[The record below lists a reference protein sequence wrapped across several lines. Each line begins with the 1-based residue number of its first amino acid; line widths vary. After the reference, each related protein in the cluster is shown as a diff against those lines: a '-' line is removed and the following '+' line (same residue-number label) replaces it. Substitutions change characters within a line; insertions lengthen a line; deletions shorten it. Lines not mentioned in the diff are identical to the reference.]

1 MRILHAIHSL
11 SPEGG
16 GPAEGL
22 RRLAQTA
29 LSAKIYDTEVV
40 CLDSPSEAFLAS
52 ETIPV
57 HPVGPGLG
65 KYGYTRALDRWFGQN
80 LHRFDGVVINGL
92 WQYHAYAAWK
102 ACHGRKPYLLFTH
115 GMLDPWFKRAY
126 PLKHLKKA
134 VYWGLIEHRILRDA
148 HGVLFTASLEAELAK
163 KTFWPNQWTSVVVP
177 YGTVEPPGN
186 RERQMTQFFSVCPQV
201 AGKKFILFLGR
212 LHEKKGCDLLIE
224 AFAENA
230 AKFPQLHLV
239 LAGPDQQGWKAK
251 LLATASR
258 RGLRGR
264 VHFPGML
271 QGGAKW
277 GAFHAAEVFILP
289 SHQEN
294 FGIAVAEALACGTPV
309 LISNK
314 VNIWHEILEDGVGLV
329 EDDTLEGTSRLLERW
344 HDLSTVEREEMAVR
358 CRSSFERR
366 FDIKQ
371 APKVI
376 AGLFAQELEGRLS
389 RSGV

>member
-29 LSAKIYDTEVV
+29 RSAKIYETEVV
-40 CLDSPSEAFLAS
+40 CLDAPSQAFLAS
-52 ETIPV
+52 EGLLA

-65 KYGYTRALDRWFGQN
+65 KYGYTRAIDRWFEQN
-80 LHRFDGVVINGL
+80 LDRFDGVVINGL

-102 ACHGRKPYLLFTH
+102 ACRGRKPYLLFTH

-126 PLKHLKKA
+126 PMKHIKKA
-134 VYWGLIEHRILRDA
+134 IYWGLIEHRILRDA
-148 HGVLFTASLEAELAK
+148 KGVLFTASLEAELAK
-163 KTFWPNQWTSVVVP
+163 QTFWPNQWTSVVVP
-177 YGTVEPPGN
+177 YGTVEPPGGRN
-186 RERQMTQFFSVCPQV
+186 RQVAQFRTVCPQV
-201 AGKKFILFLGR
+201 KGRKFILFLGR

-224 AFAENA
+224 AFARQA
-230 AKFPQLHLV
+230 SAYPDTDLV
-239 LAGPDQQGWKAK
+239 LAGPDQQGSKAK
-251 LLATASR
+251 LASMVAR
-258 RGLRGR
+258 RGLRSR

-271 QGGAKW
+271 QDAAKW
-277 GAFHAAEVFILP
+277 GAFYSAEVFTLP

-309 LISNK
+309 LISDK
-314 VNIWHEILEDGVGLV
+314 VNIWREIVEDGVGLV
-329 EDDTLEGTSRLLERW
+329 DDDTLEGTSRLLDRW
-344 HDLSTVEREEMAVR
+344 HRLSAVEREEMAAR
-358 CRSSFERR
+358 CQSSFERR

-376 AGLFAQELEGRLS
+376 AGLFSEKFEGRLS
-389 RSGV
+389 RSTV

>member
-29 LSAKIYDTEVV
+29 LSAHIYDTEVV
-40 CLDSPSEAFLAS
+40 CLDAPSEAFLKNEAL
-52 ETIPV
+52 PV

-65 KYGYTRALDRWFGQN
+65 KYGYTRNIDRWFKEN
-80 LHRFDGVVINGL
+80 LHRFDGVVINGI

-102 ACHGRKPYLLFTH
+102 ACRGKKPYLLFTH

-126 PLKHLKKA
+126 PLKHLKKSL
-134 VYWGLIEHRILRDA
+134 YWALIEHRVLRDA
-148 HGVLFTASLEAELAK
+148 AGVLFTASLEAELGK
-163 KTFWPNQWTSVVVP
+163 KTFWPNTWNSVVVP

-186 RERQMTQFFSVCPQV
+186 RERQINQFKALCPRV
-201 AGKKFILFLGR
+201 AGRKFILFLGR
-212 LHEKKGCDLLIE
+212 LHEKKGCDLLLD
-224 AFAENA
+224 AFAKYA
-230 AKFPQLHLV
+230 AQAPGTDLV
-239 LAGPDQQGWKAK
+239 LAGPDQQGWKGK
-251 LLATASR
+251 LAAQANR
-258 RGLRGR
+258 FGIRNR

-277 GAFHAAEVFILP
+277 GAFHSAEVFVLP

-294 FGIAVAEALACGTPV
+294 FGIAVAEALACGIPV

-314 VNIWHEILEDGVGLV
+314 VNIWREIVEDNVGLV
-329 EDDTLEGTSRLLERW
+329 DDDTAEGTFRLLDRW
-344 HDLSTVEREEMAVR
+344 RKLSAEGRQQMAAG
-358 CRSSFERR
+358 CRASFERR

-376 AGLFAQELEGRLS
+376 AGLFEKELQGNLS
-389 RSGV
+389 ASAV